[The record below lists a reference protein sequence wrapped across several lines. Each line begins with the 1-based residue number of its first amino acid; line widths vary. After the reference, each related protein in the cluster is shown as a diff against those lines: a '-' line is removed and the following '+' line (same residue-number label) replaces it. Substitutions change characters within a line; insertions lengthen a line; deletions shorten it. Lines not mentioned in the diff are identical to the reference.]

1 MNTLKQRLISS
12 ILLWGT
18 LAFVL
23 IYFKLTG
30 VLLLITAFSVGAQY
44 ELAQLLKSDRKQTI
58 FDVSLAFGFPILYAY
73 LTQKTKISTD
83 LLYAISLILICN
95 WSVFGG
101 KTARTFL
108 TSLFGFWYIVLNLHF
123 FLKLEQLFAFQVETT
138 LAVLFWIVFVTKLT
152 DVGGFFVGCSLGK
165 HRLAPAVSPK
175 KTWEGVLGGFLFAT
189 IGGCV
194 SFKILPH
201 FPQNFQVVHCFIF
214 SVILAW
220 GSIVSDLLESLIK
233 RQLQTKDSGTTIP
246 GIGGILDLIDSL
258 LLNLPLSYILF
269 KYFVL

>member
-12 ILLWGT
+12 VLLWGT
-18 LAFVL
+18 LAL
-23 IYFKLTG
+23 ILVYFKLTG

-44 ELAQLLKSDRKQTI
+44 ELAQLLKSDKKQTI
-58 FDVSLAFGFPILYAY
+58 FDVGLAFCFPLLYAY
-73 LTQKTKISTD
+73 LTQKTKLSTD
-83 LLYAISLILICN
+83 LLYAVSLILICN
-95 WSVFGG
+95 WSVFVG
-101 KTARTFL
+101 KTARAFL

-123 FLKLEQLFAFQVETT
+123 FLKLEQLFAFQAETT
-138 LAVLFWIVFVTKLT
+138 LTILFWIVFVTKLT
-152 DVGGFFVGCSLGK
+152 DVGGFFVGCSVGK

-175 KTWEGVLGGFLFAT
+175 KTWEGVLGGFLFAML
-189 IGGCV
+189 GGLLL
-194 SFKILPH
+194 FFLLPH
-201 FPQNFQVVHCFIF
+201 FPQNFRVLHCFIF
-214 SVILAW
+214 SLILAW

-269 KYFVL
+269 KYFV

>member
-12 ILLWGT
+12 VLLWGT
-18 LAFVL
+18 LACILF
-23 IYFKLTG
+23 YFKLTG
-30 VLLLITAFSVGAQY
+30 ILFLITAFSVGAQY
-44 ELAQLLKSDRKQTI
+44 ELAQLLKSDKKQTI
-58 FDVSLAFGFPILYAY
+58 FDVSLALCFPLLYAY
-73 LTQKTKISTD
+73 FTQKTNFSTD
-83 LLYAISLILICN
+83 LLYAIALILICN

-101 KTARTFL
+101 KTAITFL

-123 FLKLEQLFAFQVETT
+123 CLKIEQLFAFRVETSLT
-138 LAVLFWIVFVTKLT
+138 ILFWIIFVTKLT

-189 IGGCV
+189 WGGFIL
-194 SFKILPH
+194 FKTLPY
-201 FPQNFQVVHCFIF
+201 FPQNFQTIHCFIF
-214 SVILAW
+214 SIVLAW

-269 KYFVL
+269 KYFI